1 MTSKGG
7 GAIAVVGYLVVEE
20 KRGVRVEVVLPQ
32 FLAYIER
39 REREFHIAH
48 PILLR

>member
-7 GAIAVVGYLVVEE
+7 GAIEVVGYLVVEE

-39 REREFHIAH
+39 EFHIAH